1 MRILKSGLLLLGLF
15 CAATASAQT
24 VEVGTTAELV
34 AAVNAANAAGGNRT
48 ILLRDGL
55 YTLTDTLYVNAPNIT
70 LAGLS
75 ADRTKATV
83 QGDAMSATAKVGNL
97 VRVGAKNFTLH
108 HLTLQRAGWHAIQI
122 AGEADADN
130 AVITDC
136 ILRDTYEQIV
146 KVSKNDATPTV
157 TADNGRIENCEFRYT
172 AGIGPQYYIGGVDAH
187 GARNWVIRGN
197 SFFNIAS
204 PNTTVSEFAVHFW
217 NASADNIVERN
228 VIVDCDRGV
237 GFGLQGRGNSGGI
250 IRNNMVYHSANSAP
264 FADVGIAL
272 ADSPGTSVYNN
283 TLLFDNGYPTSIEYR
298 FAATTGV
305 LIANNLSNRSIAAR
319 DGGTGTLGNNVTS
332 ATAALFT
339 ARAVGNLHLPS
350 ALAGIVDSGRA
361 ITGLT
366 DDFDGQA
373 RPSGAGIDIGA
384 DEFGLRPSPPSNLR
398 VQ

>member
-197 SFFNIAS
+197 
-204 PNTTVSEFAVHFW
+204 AVPVP
-217 NASADNIVERN
+217 APGAAAV
-228 VIVDCDRGV
+228 
-237 GFGLQGRGNSGGI
+237 FGL
-250 IRNNMVYHSANSAP
+250 
-264 FADVGIAL
+264 VGVA
-272 ADSPGTSVYNN
+272 
-283 TLLFDNGYPTSIEYR
+283 
-298 FAATTGV
+298 
-305 LIANNLSNRSIAAR
+305 
-319 DGGTGTLGNNVTS
+319 
-332 ATAALFT
+332 
-339 ARAVGNLHLPS
+339 
-350 ALAGIVDSGRA
+350 
-361 ITGLT
+361 
-366 DDFDGQA
+366 
-373 RPSGAGIDIGA
+373 
-384 DEFGLRPSPPSNLR
+384 GLRR
-398 VQ
+398 RR

>member
-1 MRILKSGLLLLGLF
+1 MRILQTGWLLSAFFLGPI
-15 CAATASAQT
+15 ANAQS

-34 AAVNAANAAGGNRT
+34 SAVSAANAAGGNRT

-55 YTLTDTLYVNAPNIT
+55 YTLTDTLYINAPNIT

-75 ADRTKATV
+75 LDRTKATV

-97 VRVGAKNFTLH
+97 VRVAAKNFTLH

-122 AGEADADN
+122 AGESDADN

-146 KVSKNDATPTV
+146 KVSKNDATPTI

-172 AGIGPQYYIGGVDAH
+172 AGIGPQYYIGGLDAH
-187 GARNWVIRGN
+187 GARGWVIRGN

-237 GFGLQGRGNSGGI
+237 GFGLLGKGNSGGI
-250 IRNNMVYHSANSAP
+250 IRNNMIYHSANGAP

-272 ADSPGTSVYNN
+272 AESSNTAVYNN
-283 TLLFDNGYPTSIEYR
+283 TLIFDNSYPTAIEYR
-298 FAATTGV
+298 FATTTGV
-305 LIANNLSNRSIAAR
+305 LIANNLSNRTITAR
-319 DGGTGTLGNNVTS
+319 DGGTGTLGNNVTT

-350 ALAGIVDSGRA
+350 ALPGIVDAGRVIA
-361 ITGLT
+361 GLT
-366 DDFDGQA
+366 DDIDGQA
-373 RPSGAGIDIGA
+373 RPFGAGIDIGA